1 MFHFI
6 IIMMMCFFYII
17 QALIKN
23 DVVDMLYIVLCLTAF
38 ILAFS
43 RLATKNKW
51 FTGILFLAG
60 VFIHYIYGN
69 EWLHL
74 VDGITQNL
82 ALLSIILLAPMIS
95 LPLEGEGLIKTVVA
109 KLDEWKENQRKS
121 FFGVSSFMMM
131 LAPILNMGAIR
142 VVHGFVG
149 KTPMESK
156 LLSHAYIGGFTP
168 AVVWSPFFASVGVV
182 ITMANIPYVTYMPI
196 GILFSLIMVLAAI
209 ILFRPEKSEIAA
221 TREEPILESKQ
232 ENSRDYVLL
241 ISFVLFLVLLLIGL
255 EYLTKLPMLLLVSI
269 NCILIPFVWTLVRN
283 KWGWMKVEMS
293 RYKEQLISRSNIEIS
308 LFLSAGL
315 FGNAL
320 MHTPI
325 TSSLGGAIIWASQW
339 SVLLVTLLVVSFIT
353 MLALLGIHQIIAIPI
368 IFPLLLVPEV
378 DVTLFAAAFMCIF
391 SWMFS
396 STLSPLNALNII
408 ISSCVQTNGVRVGV
422 IWNGKY
428 FLAVFIAALGY
439 VLLLNQ
445 L

>member
-6 IIMMMCFFYII
+6 MIMLMCFFYIT
-17 QALIKN
+17 QSLVEH
-23 DVVDMLYIVLCLTAF
+23 DVVNILYILTCLTAF
-38 ILAFS
+38 LLAFR
-43 RLATKNKW
+43 RLGKKNKV
-51 FTGILFLAG
+51 FTGFLFTAG
-60 VFIHYIYGN
+60 VVIHYLYGN
-69 EWLHL
+69 TGLEL

-95 LPLEGEGLIKTVVA
+95 FPLEGEGVIKTVVA
-109 KLDEWKENQRKS
+109 KLNEWKEDPRKS

-149 KTPMESK
+149 KTPMVPK

-168 AVVWSPFFASVGVV
+168 AVVWSPFFASVGIV
-182 ITMANIPYVTYMPI
+182 ISMANMPYVTYMPI
-196 GILFSLIMVLAAI
+196 GIIFSLIMVFAAI
-209 ILFRPEKSEIAA
+209 ILFRPEKNEIAA
-221 TREEPILESKQ
+221 TREEPVFEMEQ
-232 ENSRDYVLL
+232 DNRRDYLLL
-241 ISFVLFLVLLLIGL
+241 ILFVLFLVLLLIVL
-255 EYLTKLPMLLLVSI
+255 EFLTKLPMLLLVSM
-269 NCILIPFVWTLVRN
+269 NCVFIPLLWTLVRN
-283 KWGWMKVEMS
+283 KWGWIKGEML
-293 RYKEQLISRSNIEIS
+293 RYKDSITSNSNMEIS

-325 TSSLGGAIIWASQW
+325 TSSLGSAIIWASQW
-339 SVLLVTLLVVSFIT
+339 SVLLVALFVVLFIT
-353 MLALLGIHQIIAIPI
+353 MLALLGIHQIISIPI

-408 ISSCVQTNGVRVGV
+408 ISSCVRTNGVKVGV

-428 FLAVFIAALGY
+428 FLVIFIAALGY